1 MTNPGTSSRH
11 LLVRAARGE
20 PIERPPVWAMRQAG
34 RWDPEFNRLRG
45 EHSFYE
51 FSENVELAARASL
64 LPRRFGVDAIILFYD
79 ITTLAVAMGLPFT
92 LQPSQGPIPDHPVR
106 TMADVEQLEAR
117 PDPERF
123 RHIRELLTK
132 VRDEL
137 RGELPVIVFAGAP
150 FTLAAYC
157 IATGKDLLATRR
169 FANEQPLVWTA
180 LLDKLT
186 TATIHFLSTLIQ
198 EGADVYQL
206 FDSWA
211 GMLDRQEYRN
221 WAQPRHEAIFAA
233 ASGVPRILFVKECP
247 CLDLMA
253 KSGAEVVSLGT
264 RHDLAAV
271 RREYPDLVF
280 QGNVDEKLLREGTP
294 DQVAQATRRCLIAG
308 GDHRHIVNLSHG
320 VDRRTAVEN
329 FEAFVR
335 MAKGERGV

>member
-1 MTNPGTSSRH
+1 MTAGQSPMDH

-79 ITTLAVAMGLPFT
+79 ITSLAVAMGLPFT
-92 LQPSQGPIPDHPVR
+92 LQSGQGPIPDRPVR
-106 TMADVEQLEAR
+106 TMTDVDRLEAR

-123 RHIRELLTK
+123 RHIRELLAK

-169 FANEQPLVWTA
+169 FTKEQPHVWTA

-186 TATIHFLSTLIQ
+186 TATIHFLNTLIQ

-211 GMLDRQEYRN
+211 GMLDRQEYRQ
-221 WAQPRHEAIFAA
+221 WAQPHHEAIFAA

-247 CLDLMA
+247 YLDLMT

-264 RHDLAAV
+264 RHDLAPV
-271 RREYPDLVF
+271 RRDYPDLVL

-308 GDHRHIVNLSHG
+308 GGQRHIVNLSHG
-320 VDRRTAVEN
+320 VDRRTPVEN

-335 MAKGERGV
+335 AVKGMI